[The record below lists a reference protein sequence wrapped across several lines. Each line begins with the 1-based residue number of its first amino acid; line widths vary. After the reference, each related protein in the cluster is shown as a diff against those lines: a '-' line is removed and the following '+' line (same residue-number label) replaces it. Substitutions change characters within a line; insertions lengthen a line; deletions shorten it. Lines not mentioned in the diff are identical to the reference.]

1 VLYLGTGYDYPDLP
15 LGNNNEKLA
24 LPEIPAWV
32 SLIMASQNVF
42 IAISRI
48 CIIGLGL
55 LDVFPI
61 GTTTKQ
67 NKSNQVS
74 TMVKIRTSSA

>member
-1 VLYLGTGYDYPDLP
+1 MDPWGRHAS
-15 LGNNNEKLA
+15 ELA
-24 LPEIPAWV
+24 LHCIKIQLSVSFVEIIMVADLYSELPAWE
-32 SLIMASQNVF
+32 SLIMASQKAV

-55 LDVFPI
+55 LDVFLI

-67 NKSNQVS
+67 NKN
-74 TMVKIRTSSA
+74 

>member
-1 VLYLGTGYDYPDLP
+1 MVADLYSEL
-15 LGNNNEKLA
+15 
-24 LPEIPAWV
+24 PAWE
-32 SLIMASQNVF
+32 SLIMASQKAV

-55 LDVFPI
+55 LDVFLI

-67 NKSNQVS
+67 NKN
-74 TMVKIRTSSA
+74 